1 MSEQLELDN
10 ATAGAEGLGDSR
22 YPLLGNGG
30 YDVQHYTLD
39 FDVTDVES
47 SSLDAVTTIEAQAT
61 QDLSSFNLDFTG
73 FDLASITVNGQPAEF
88 SRDGQEL
95 TVTPTHPIN
104 QGDDFAVE
112 VQYSGSPQPTQSISV
127 DEREIPTGWVPFMG
141 GSYVLSEPNGAE
153 NYYPVN
159 NHPLDKASYTFNVTT
174 PKPYEVVA
182 NGILEETID
191 NGDTNTYVFE
201 ARDPMAGYL
210 STINIYEGFNTE
222 TETSANGVQIRNYFA
237 EGIPEEQLAPFD
249 RQPEMV
255 DYFSEIFGPYPFEAY
270 GSVVVNTPINV
281 SALETQTLS
290 IFGLEALAR
299 PDLESV
305 VAHELAHQWFGDSVS
320 LSDWG
325 DIWLNE
331 SFATYAQGLWIEESA
346 GGTEALN
353 SWVQNQF
360 AITAADFD
368 NLVVP
373 GEPPADDLFNYNSV
387 YTWSSVGLHALRLEI
402 GDEAFFDSL
411 RTYTEH
417 FQNGNVVPEDFIHI
431 TEEASGQE
439 LDPLFDRWF
448 YSEELASI
456 PELGLFAGTLGDD
469 TVTGNE
475 ADETL
480 AGLDGNDTLSGG
492 GGADILIGNSGDD
505 LLDSSGTAN
514 TLYGG
519 TGDDLLD
526 GSGTENALYG
536 GTGNDTIF
544 ANGETNIVV
553 SGDDGNDRDTI
564 WLNGGNDI
572 VLLAAGEG
580 QDTINNFQL
589 GKTNL
594 VVDDIAQ
601 LSFTNG
607 ADGTQIMQGDDVL
620 AIATDTSADLFS
632 NNTDAIFATPTV

>member
-1 MSEQLELDN
+1 MSYWLESES
-10 ATAGAEGLGDSR
+10 TAGAEGLGDSR

-39 FDVTDVES
+39 LNVTDVENN
-47 SSLDAVTTIEAQAT
+47 SLDATTTIEARST
-61 QDLSSFNLDFTG
+61 QDLSSFNLDFVG
-73 FDLASITVNGQPAEF
+73 FDIAGITVNGQPAQF
-88 SRDGQEL
+88 SREGQEL
-95 TVTPTHPIN
+95 TITPTHLIN
-104 QGDDFAVE
+104 QGDNFAVE
-112 VQYSGSPQPTQSISV
+112 VQYSGSPEPTRSISFA
-127 DEREIPTGWVPFMG
+127 EREIPTGWTPFEG

-159 NHPLDKASYTFNVTT
+159 NHPLDKATYTFRVTT
-174 PKPYEVVA
+174 PKPYEVAA

-201 ARDPMAGYL
+201 ARDPMASYL
-210 STINIYEGFNTE
+210 STVNIYDGFNTE
-222 TETSANGVQIRNYFA
+222 TQTSADGVQIRNYFA

-270 GSVVVNTPINV
+270 GSVVLDTPINV
-281 SALETQTLS
+281 GALETQTLS
-290 IFGLEALAR
+290 IFGAEALAS
-299 PDLESV
+299 PELESI
-305 VAHELAHQWFGDSVS
+305 VAHELAHQWFGNSVS

-331 SFATYAQGLWIEESA
+331 SFATYAQGLWIEESQ

-353 SWVQNQF
+353 GWVQNQF
-360 AITAADFD
+360 ATAAVDFD

-373 GEPPADDLFNYNSV
+373 GEPPADDLFNVNSV
-387 YTWSSVGLHALRLEI
+387 YTWSSLGLHALRLEI
-402 GDEAFFDSL
+402 GDEAFFNSLMTYSDRFEDS
-411 RTYTEH
+411 
-417 FQNGNVVPEDFIHI
+417 NVTPEDFINI

-456 PELGLFAGTLGDD
+456 PELGLHAGTLCDD

-475 ADETL
+475 ANETL

-492 GGADILIGNSGDD
+492 GGVNTLIGNSGDD
-505 LLDSSGTAN
+505 LLDASGTVN
-514 TLYGG
+514 IF
-519 TGDDLLD
+519 
-526 GSGTENALYG
+526 YG
-536 GTGNDTIF
+536 GTGNDIIF
-544 ANGETNIVV
+544 ANGENNVV
-553 SGDDGNDRDTI
+553 VNENDGNDSDTI
-564 WLNGGNDI
+564 WLNGGNDT
-572 VLLAAGEG
+572 VFLAAGEG

-594 VVDDIAQ
+594 VVEDRA
-601 LSFTNG
+601 LLTFTNG
-607 ADGTQIMQGDDVL
+607 ASGTQIMQGEDVL
-620 AIATDTSADLFS
+620 AIATDISADVFS
-632 NNTDAIFATPTV
+632 SNTDTIFAASTV

>member
-1 MSEQLELDN
+1 MSNQLELELDN
-10 ATAGAEGLGDSR
+10 ATVGTEGLGDSR

-30 YDVQHYTLD
+30 YDVQHYALN

-47 SSLDAVTTIEAQAT
+47 SSLEAVTTIEAIAT
-61 QDLSSFNLDFTG
+61 QDLSSFNLDFAG
-73 FDLASITVNGQPAEF
+73 LDLASITVNGQPAEF
-88 SRDGQEL
+88 SRNGQEL
-95 TVTPTHPIN
+95 NVIPSHPIS
-104 QGDDFAVE
+104 QGDRFAVE
-112 VQYSGSPQPTQSISV
+112 VEYSGSPQPTQSVSFGDRDFPV
-127 DEREIPTGWVPFMG
+127 GWFSIDG
-141 GSYVLSEPNGAE
+141 GSYVLGEPNGAE
-153 NYYPVN
+153 TYYPVN
-159 NHPLDKASYTFNVTT
+159 NHPLDKASYTFNITT
-174 PKPYEVVA
+174 PKPYEVAA

-201 ARDPMAGYL
+201 ARDPMASYL
-210 STINIYEGFNTE
+210 STVNIYEGFNTE

-237 EGIPEEQLAPFD
+237 EGIPEEQLEPFN
-249 RQPEMV
+249 RQPEMI
-255 DYFSEIFGPYPFEAY
+255 DYFSEIFGPYPFEVY
-270 GSVVVNTPINV
+270 GSVVVDAEEQTL
-281 SALETQTLS
+281 ALETQTLS
-290 IFGLEALAR
+290 IFGSGSLNNPELEQT
-299 PDLESV
+299 
-305 VAHELAHQWFGDSVS
+305 VAHELAHQWFGDSLS

-346 GGTEALN
+346 GGTEGLN
-353 SWVQNQF
+353 TWVQNQF
-360 AITAADFD
+360 ATTAVDFD

-373 GEPPADDLFNYNSV
+373 GNPPADDLFNFNSV
-387 YTWSSVGLHALRLEI
+387 YTWGSVGLHALRLEI

-411 RTYTEH
+411 RTYTEQ
-417 FQNGNVVPEDFIHI
+417 FQNDNVVPEDFIYI

-469 TVTGNE
+469 TVIGNG

-480 AGLDGNDTLSGG
+480 AGLDGNDTLVGG
-492 GGADILIGNSGDD
+492 GGADILVGNSGDD
-505 LLDSSGTAN
+505 LLYSSGTIN
-514 TLYGG
+514 K
-519 TGDDLLD
+519 
-526 GSGTENALYG
+526 LYG
-536 GTGNDTIF
+536 GTGNDIIL

-553 SGDDGNDRDTI
+553 SGDDGSDCDTI
-564 WLNGGNDI
+564 WLNGGNDA
-572 VLLAAGEG
+572 VLLTAGEG

-594 VVDDIAQ
+594 IVDDITQ

-620 AIATDTSADLFS
+620 AIATHQSADVFS
-632 NNTDAIFATPTV
+632 SNINTIFTASVV